1 MMILSNF
8 LFSVFSAASILSS
21 QCSCL
26 VSSFTLPEKTVT
38 TKNKGSSE
46 LHVSSY
52 SHPFSYSTTPNTNPV
67 SSPTIRS
74 PAKARETDQKESNL
88 YTYLMNDFKT
98 SFGEVINPYE
108 TLNIKES
115 SLSATSSTSSKRND
129 IKRSYYSLMKQYHPD
144 SQSTSRQYN
153 AKDFERIQL
162 AYKILMSPKLRTRY
176 DRNMFL
182 LSVLEGEKETCHET
196 FGGKF
201 SDLREKLVMQFT
213 GSSNNE
219 KGGLLHE
226 MASLV
231 QDNNSKA
238 NVKNNIEE
246 EKKSFM
252 NLDLM
257 TLSKIHIELPKL
269 FTIEKEG
276 ASLSITHKRSHS
288 SPSSVMF
295 LLPAYSLYNDQP
307 SETTS
312 EKNVKKSFFH
322 TFDLA
327 PERDIT
333 MISDFSNAFQSFMWT
348 TVPSIVG
355 NACVQF
361 TLLLYKLLL
370 MIQKEIFSNLSRV
383 EKSEH

>member
-1 MMILSNF
+1 
-8 LFSVFSAASILSS
+8 
-21 QCSCL
+21 
-26 VSSFTLPEKTVT
+26 
-38 TKNKGSSE
+38 
-46 LHVSSY
+46 
-52 SHPFSYSTTPNTNPV
+52 
-67 SSPTIRS
+67 
-74 PAKARETDQKESNL
+74 
-88 YTYLMNDFKT
+88 
-98 SFGEVINPYE
+98 
-108 TLNIKES
+108 
-115 SLSATSSTSSKRND
+115 
-129 IKRSYYSLMKQYHPD
+129 
-144 SQSTSRQYN
+144 
-153 AKDFERIQL
+153 
-162 AYKILMSPKLRTRY
+162 
-176 DRNMFL
+176 
-182 LSVLEGEKETCHET
+182 
-196 FGGKF
+196 
-201 SDLREKLVMQFT
+201 
-213 GSSNNE
+213 
-219 KGGLLHE
+219 
-226 MASLV
+226 
-231 QDNNSKA
+231 
-238 NVKNNIEE
+238 
-246 EKKSFM
+246 M